1 MIYLL
6 LILFP
11 VTMALSSFVL
21 RRRTGLAIFIA
32 LGTVLTMLLIATR
45 IPLDNPTILL
55 GVPLTLSPLNRTFM
69 LLFLAIGGFTFVA
82 AWHLPHGENF
92 VPITLLI
99 LAQVCAVLLLQ
110 NPFILAL
117 LLVATSLTAVLAIV
131 DLPAGASS
139 LVGTRAIATALKYLV
154 LMVVA
159 GMLMY
164 IGFVLNDI
172 YRPGELPDRIS
183 PARFILAL
191 LAVSFA
197 LRLALIPFHT
207 WLTDL
212 VDYAEPLVSTLIITL
227 LNTTSLLALILVFQS
242 FPTLLLESEG
252 ALGVVRLGAIM
263 SVLLGGWLAVGPTT
277 LRRTLAYLILYNG
290 GMVFYGLA
298 SLTTLGL
305 AGAIFGALNQTLAV
319 TLLFVSLAL
328 LERPDGR
335 PPGVLRRDLLR
346 RWPVAGAGLLAGG
359 LALVGLPPLN
369 GAMSH
374 LLIYQAAAER
384 GWIELLPLL
393 AGTLLAGLGLAR
405 VAAARL
411 LGPGEEAATAAEP
424 LMLGETEL
432 DRPARRRLE
441 PEPRSTAVLTMLL
454 LGICL
459 AIGLYPQPILATI
472 DEAIRGL
479 AFIRAL

>member
-1 MIYLL
+1 MLYLL
-6 LILFP
+6 LIFFP
-11 VTMALSSFVL
+11 ITMSLSTFVL
-21 RRRTGLAIFIA
+21 RRRTGLVIFAA

-45 IPLDNPTILL
+45 IPLDEPTRFL
-55 GVPLTLSPLNRTFM
+55 GVPLILNPLNRVFL
-69 LLFLAIGGFTFVA
+69 LLFLTVGGLAFVA

-92 VPITLLI
+92 VPIALLTLAEI
-99 LAQVCAVLLLQ
+99 CAVLLLQ
-110 NPFILAL
+110 NPFILTL
-117 LLVATSLTAVLAIV
+117 LLVATGMTAVLAIV

-139 LVGTRAIATALKYLV
+139 LVGTRAIAAALKYLV

-159 GMLMY
+159 GVLMY

-172 YRPGELPDRIS
+172 YRPGELPERIS

-212 VDYAEPLVSTLIITL
+212 VDHAEPLVAALIITL
-227 LNTTSLLALILVFQS
+227 LNTTSLLVLVLIFQS
-242 FPTLLLESEG
+242 FPSLLLESGDALTVMRLG
-252 ALGVVRLGAIM
+252 ALG
-263 SVLLGGWLAVGPTT
+263 SVLLGGWLAVGPAT
-277 LRRTLAYLILYNG
+277 LRRTLAYLILYSC

-298 SLTTLGL
+298 SVSSLGL
-305 AGAIFGALNQTLAV
+305 AGAIFGSLNQTIAV
-319 TLLFVSLAL
+319 MLLFISLGL

-335 PPGVLRRDLLR
+335 APGVVRRDLLR
-346 RWPVAGAGLLAGG
+346 RWPVAGAGFLAGA
-359 LALVGLPPLN
+359 LALLGLPPLN

-384 GWIELLPLL
+384 GWAELLPLL
-393 AGTLLAGLGLAR
+393 AGTVLAGLGLAR
-405 VAAARL
+405 AATTSL
-411 LGPGEEAATAAEP
+411 LGRSEESAVPAP
-424 LMLGETEL
+424 PMLGETEL
-432 DRPARRRLE
+432 DRPAQRRLE
-441 PEPRSTAVLTMLL
+441 PEPRSTAAVTVALL
-454 LGICL
+454 AVCL
-459 AIGLYPQPILATI
+459 AIGLYPQPLLATI